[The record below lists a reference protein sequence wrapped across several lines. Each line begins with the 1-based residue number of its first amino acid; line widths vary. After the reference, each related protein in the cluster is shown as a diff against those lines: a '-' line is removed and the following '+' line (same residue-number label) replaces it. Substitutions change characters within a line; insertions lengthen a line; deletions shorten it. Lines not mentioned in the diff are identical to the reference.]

1 MQPILDFFASLV
13 PAGFD
18 AAAFLKGTVLLLVC
32 TLTVALLARLIFG
45 KKSVLSRAI
54 SSAISIL
61 FIYAVSI
68 VIISFGV
75 DLKFILSPLPFVEIN
90 GDYLTLLIYP
100 TSDYPQI
107 CNQLLA
113 MIILSFLTN
122 LADGWLPK
130 GKHLLSWLFFRC
142 LSVIIAMFL
151 HLVVNA
157 ILSAF
162 LPEGLLTWAPVVLLG
177 LLALMLLLGVL
188 KLLVGALLST
198 VHPLLGFFYSFFF
211 ANAVGKQISKA
222 ILTTALL
229 AGMVYLLHAM
239 GCSAIYIASS
249 ALAAY
254 APFLILL
261 LTLWFLVG
269 RIL

>member
-1 MQPILDFFASLV
+1 MQPVIDFFASLV

-18 AAAFLKGTVLLLVC
+18 AAAFLKGGLLLLFT
-32 TLTVALLARLIFG
+32 TLAVALLARLIFG
-45 KKSVLSRAI
+45 KESVLSRSV

-61 FIYAVSI
+61 FIYVITI
-68 VIISFGV
+68 VILSYGV
-75 DLKFILSPLPFVEIN
+75 DLKFILSPLPFVEVN
-90 GDYLTLLIYP
+90 GDYLELLIYS
-100 TSDYPQI
+100 TDNYPYI

-113 MIILSFLTN
+113 MIILAFLTN

-130 GKHLLSWLFFRC
+130 GKHFPGWLFFRC
-142 LSVIIAMFL
+142 LSVVIAMFL

-157 ILSAF
+157 IFTAF

-177 LLALMLLLGVL
+177 LLVLMLLLGVL
-188 KLLVGALLST
+188 KLLVGALLSS

-222 ILTTALL
+222 MLTTALL

-261 LTLWFLVG
+261 LALWFLVG